1 MNINVDKKTQT
12 GKSRTINASS
22 YSGQMKQV
30 CVRML
35 EESDQLMIKPSCVKH
50 GRAPSSWKR
59 LSRVSQ

>member
-1 MNINVDKKTQT
+1 MNTVKPSRRWRLRMNINVDKNTQT

-35 EESDQLMIKPSCVKH
+35 EESDQLMIKP
-50 GRAPSSWKR
+50 
-59 LSRVSQ
+59 

>member
-1 MNINVDKKTQT
+1 MNINVDKNTQT

-35 EESDQLMIKPSCVKH
+35 EESDQLMIKP
-50 GRAPSSWKR
+50 
-59 LSRVSQ
+59 